1 MNKYRTDS
9 DHSTNVIADDTNSDQ
24 DSEIDYSLYILNE
37 KNRYITKD
45 FINKMLTKYGIK
57 YQIKDLKLFQKAL
70 THDSYLIRDF
80 KNDKI
85 VKLVKEKELQPI
97 PQNELKNVIPLQTD
111 SYERQEFLGDSLIH
125 MILADYLYN
134 RYPDRDEGFMT
145 KLRTKIENGTTLSNL
160 ARVLGLHEYV
170 LIARNIEQI
179 GGRHSNDH
187 IFEDAIEAFLG
198 CLWKDSN
205 KNYPLCEQFV
215 INIIETHIDLAQMI
229 YKETN
234 YKDMLLQY
242 HHKMKTWSDPEYGLV
257 EIIERGG
264 KKLFHMYVKGP
275 SGAISGAG
283 VASSKKAAEQISAQN
298 ALLKYGVLSEDSD
311 DETEIYD

>member
-1 MNKYRTDS
+1 M
-9 DHSTNVIADDTNSDQ
+9 
-24 DSEIDYSLYILNE
+24 
-37 KNRYITKD
+37 
-45 FINKMLTKYGIK
+45 
-57 YQIKDLKLFQKAL
+57 
-70 THDSYLIRDF
+70 THDSYLVRDF

-97 PQNELKNVIPLQTD
+97 PQNELKNVIPLQTN

-125 MILADYLYN
+125 LILADYLYN

-170 LIARNIEQI
+170 LLARNIEQI

-187 IFEDAIEAFLG
+187 IFEDVFEAFLG
-198 CLWKDSN
+198 CLWKDSD

-215 INIIETHIDLAQMI
+215 INIIEAHIDLAHMI

-234 YKDMLLQY
+234 YKDLLLQY
-242 HHKMKTWSDPEYGLV
+242 HHKMKWSDPEYYLV
-257 EIIERGG
+257 SVIEKGG
-264 KKLFHMYVKGP
+264 KKLFQMGIKTPNSTSTV
-275 SGAISGAG
+275 STAIAT
-283 VASSKKAAEQISAQN
+283 SKKAAEQIAAQN
-298 ALLKYGVLSEDSD
+298 ALLKYGILSEDSD